1 MPETPPLFAPTA
13 IPPLSP
19 APTFADPANFEP
31 RADVHVAEVVAMVPL
46 LNAENQKVFAN
57 AQAAFEG
64 GQLANAAR
72 GLAVY
77 KGPWSTLAGALA
89 VPASV
94 THGADN
100 ELFMLLVDVA
110 DVAAHVPGVS
120 ASWKSL
126 KKTQALPRDART
138 AAAQLT
144 AADTGKWIDI
154 TAGAFTQ
161 AFAACSELGAGWWC
175 YLGNSGGGDIP
186 LDPFGAET
194 IDGLPSY
201 VMYPREV
208 RLVQCDGVSLRSV
221 VLNAFRRTYT
231 ASGTF
236 VVPPGYAG
244 LHHMLWAGGSGG
256 SAIRNPSY
264 SAVSG
269 SGGGACAV
277 GTLPASMLVPGASL
291 TITLG
296 SGGAGGVRSG
306 SDGYTPG
313 AAGGNSS
320 IGSLVTAQGGSS
332 GAGGAAFGLQAPG
345 STYGGSSS
353 SSLYGGATNST
364 GGAYGT
370 VFGGGA
376 DAPYAS
382 TVYGGA
388 GGTPALSAGPVATD
402 GVAPGGGGGSK
413 WANGGTVTACNG
425 ARGECRLMGVI

>member
-1 MPETPPLFAPTA
+1 MPATPPLFPPTA
-13 IPPLSP
+13 IPALSP
-19 APTFADPANFEP
+19 APTFADPANFEE
-31 RADVHVAEVVAMVPL
+31 RADTHVAEVVAMVPL

-57 AQAAFEG
+57 AQTAYEG

-77 KGPWSTLAGALA
+77 KGPWSALAGGLA
-89 VPASV
+89 VPASA
-94 THGADN
+94 THGADS

-110 DVAAHVPGVS
+110 DVSAHEPGVS
-120 ASWKSL
+120 PVWKSL
-126 KKTQALPRDART
+126 KNPQALQRVPRT
-138 AAAQLT
+138 AAAPLT
-144 AADTGKWIDI
+144 AADSGRWIDI
-154 TAGAFTQ
+154 TAGTFTQ
-161 AFAACSELGAGWWC
+161 GFGACSELGPGWWC

-201 VMYPREV
+201 VMYPREL
-208 RLVQCDGVSLRSV
+208 RLVQCDGVALRSV
-221 VLNAFRRTYT
+221 VLNPFRRTYT
-231 ASGTF
+231 ASGSF

-264 SAVSG
+264 YAVSG
-269 SGGGACAV
+269 SGGGACTV
-277 GTLPASMLVPGASL
+277 GTLPASMLVPGASI
-291 TITLG
+291 TITVG
-296 SGGAGGVRSG
+296 AGGAGGVRSG
-306 SDGYTPG
+306 TDGYTAG

-320 IGSLVTAQGGSS
+320 IGSLVTSQGGSS
-332 GAGGAAFGLQAPG
+332 GQGGAAFGVQAPG
-345 STYGGSSS
+345 STCGSSSS
-353 SSLYGGATNST
+353 SSLYGGATNSS

-376 DAPYAS
+376 DSTYA
-382 TVYGGA
+382 TTIYGGA

-413 WANGGTVTACNG
+413 WGNGGTVTACNG
-425 ARGECRLMGVI
+425 ARGECRLSGVI